1 MQRQRRSGWR
11 IVTGRLAGWLAAV
24 AAVPVGRDGDG
35 LTWAQGEGRGP
46 ADRAW
51 GDLAQEMTDA
61 LAAWRQNPLARRLV
75 GMITAYVV
83 GNGITLRS
91 SDPALQAFLTAFW
104 QVNRMDLR
112 LADWCDELTRAG
124 EIFPIIF
131 TNPVDGMSQVRLAP
145 AAQIE
150 RIEWRAGDYETEL
163 AYHEV
168 RRWDGEPQV
177 WVSPWHERAADL
189 ATPVMLHYAV
199 NRPIGALRGE
209 SDLAPLLP
217 WLRRYTRWLEDRVRL
232 NAGVRAFLWVV
243 RAPARLRTALVERYR
258 TPPEAGSVIIADPD
272 ETWEAVAPNLHASD
286 ASADGRAIRW
296 MIVAGGLG
304 ASLLDLGEGE
314 DSNLATARAMS
325 EMRHRFLRRRQA
337 YLGWLLADLSIH
349 AYHRWAAAA
358 PGRAGQQ
365 ATVADVQVDAPD
377 IAVEDNAALAQA
389 AASLAKGMTD
399 LAGLVGN
406 GPALRRLAVRLFI
419 KFAGEEVTEAE
430 IEAMLAGR
438 EEVGSRK

>member
-1 MQRQRRSGWR
+1 MAQRRMNR
-11 IVTGRLAGWLAAV
+11 IQRLVGWLATVTAT
-24 AAVPVGRDGDG
+24 PVGMEGDG
-35 LTWAQGEGRGP
+35 LTSAWGEGRGP

-75 GMITAYVV
+75 AMVTAYVV

-91 SDPALQAFLTAFW
+91 NDPALQEFLTAFW
-104 QVNRMDLR
+104 QKNRMDLR
-112 LADWCDELTRAG
+112 LTDWCDELTRAG
-124 EIFPIIF
+124 ELFPILF
-131 TNPVDGMSQVRLAP
+131 TNPVDGMSQVRLVP
-145 AAQIE
+145 AAQVE
-150 RIEWRAGDYETEL
+150 RIEWQAGDYETEL

-168 RRWDGEPQV
+168 RRWDAEPQV

-209 SDLAPLLP
+209 SDLAPILP

-272 ETWEAVAPNLHASD
+272 ESWEAVAPSLHAND
-286 ASADGRAIRW
+286 AAADGRAIRW

-304 ASLLDLGEGE
+304 SSLLDLGEGE
-314 DSNLATARAMS
+314 DANRATGS
-325 EMRHRFLRRRQA
+325 EMGAMRQRFLGRRQA
-337 YLGWLLADLSIH
+337 DVAWLLADLSVH
-349 AYHRWAAAA
+349 AYNRWAAT
-358 PGRAGQQ
+358 PGRAARR
-365 ATVADVQVDAPD
+365 ATVADVQVDLPD
-377 IAVEDNAALAQA
+377 ISADDNAALAQA
-389 AASLAKGMTD
+389 AADLAKGLTD

-406 GPALRRLAVRLFI
+406 GPALRRLALRLFV
-419 KFAGEEVTEAE
+419 KFAGEEMTEAE
-430 IEAMLAGR
+430 MAAVLGEGDERDI
-438 EEVGSRK
+438 